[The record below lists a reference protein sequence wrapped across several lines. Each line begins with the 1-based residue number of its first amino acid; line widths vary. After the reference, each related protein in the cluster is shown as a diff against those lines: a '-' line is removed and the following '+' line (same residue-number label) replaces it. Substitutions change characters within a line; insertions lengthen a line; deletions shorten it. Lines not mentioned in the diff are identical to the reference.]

1 MTFKELMNKFG
12 DTVYIEYRHAYTKA
26 SLHLNNIDD
35 NDRVCISLYSKGMSA
50 DANSLVSFDL
60 YKDKSR
66 IRYHDEYL
74 SYQQFWDSYGIVIKA
89 IIDKSTEIQIL
100 KNYYYDKTVTSNT
113 TKLLREIRIKN
124 ML

>member
-12 DTVYIEYRHAYTKA
+12 DTVYIDYRHAYTKA

-35 NDRVCISLYSKGMSA
+35 DDRILINIYSKAMLA
-50 DANSLVSFDL
+50 DASSLVNVDL
-60 YKDKSR
+60 YKDKNR
-66 IRYHDEYL
+66 IRYHDDYL
-74 SYQQFWDSYGIVIKA
+74 SYQQFWDSYGIVIKT

-100 KNYYYDKTVTSNT
+100 KNYYYDKTVTNNT